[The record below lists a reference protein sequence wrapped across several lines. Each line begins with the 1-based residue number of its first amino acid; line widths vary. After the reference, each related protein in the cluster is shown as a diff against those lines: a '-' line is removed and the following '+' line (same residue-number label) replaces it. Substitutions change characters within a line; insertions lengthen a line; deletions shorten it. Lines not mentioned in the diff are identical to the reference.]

1 MSSTTLQ
8 MSSELHTYLLDNSL
22 RESSLH
28 QDLRKETQELT
39 MGRMQILPEQGQFMG
54 FLVSLIGAKRAIE
67 VGTFTGYSAL
77 SVALALPED
86 GYLLACDVSEEWT
99 NVGKRYWEEAGV
111 AGKIDL
117 KLAPAT
123 ETLSQLGVE
132 QEGSF
137 DFAFIDADKA
147 NYDNYYEQC
156 FRLIRAGGLIL
167 IDNVLWG
174 GSVIDDSVQDEDTV
188 AIRELNA
195 KLQKDERVDVS
206 MLPVGDGL
214 TLVRKR

>member
-39 MGRMQILPEQGQFMG
+39 MGRMQISPEQGQFMG